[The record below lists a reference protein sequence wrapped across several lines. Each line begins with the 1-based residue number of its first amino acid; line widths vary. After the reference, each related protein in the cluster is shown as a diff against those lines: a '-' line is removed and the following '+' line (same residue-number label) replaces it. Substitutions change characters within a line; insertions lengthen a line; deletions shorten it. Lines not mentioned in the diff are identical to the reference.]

1 MTIRLATP
9 ADAQSLT
16 NLGAITAREAFGS
29 PHNPAG
35 VVEDYIRT
43 DFTLATLTQELG
55 DAKAVF
61 FLVEEA
67 DGQAVGY
74 AKLRRRPPPRQIRVR
89 PAIEIQRIYLL
100 NRVIG
105 QGLGRRLMEHC
116 LTFARADGYTAVWLG
131 VWERNLSALDF
142 YARMGFSRV
151 GWHYF
156 QFGTDRQRDFWL
168 QKQL

>member
-1 MTIRLATP
+1 MTIRLAIP
-9 ADAQSLT
+9 ADAQTLT
-16 NLGAITAREAFGS
+16 DLGAVTAREAFGP
-29 PHNPAG
+29 PHNPAE

-43 DFTLATLTQELG
+43 DFTVAMLAEELG
-55 DAKAVF
+55 DPKAVF
-61 FLVEEA
+61 FVVEDA

-74 AKLRRRPPPRQIRVR
+74 AKLRRRTPPPQIRQR

-105 QGLGRRLMEHC
+105 QGLGRQLMEYC
-116 LTFARADGYTAVWLG
+116 LTFARADGYVTVWLG
-131 VWERNLSALDF
+131 VWERNLAALNF

-156 QFGTDRQRDFWL
+156 QFGTERQRDFWL